1 MTFFIGLHNLQ
12 SFVAF
17 ELQVVASRLQ
27 VGLGQ
32 LQLVV
37 AELSTVLLF
46 VAQLLLLL
54 LHFFGGVVAGV
65 AAGAVCAL

>member
-54 LHFFGGVVAGV
+54 LHFFAWV
-65 AAGAVCAL
+65 AAGAVCVL